1 MAADL
6 DPEHAEALYYGALE
20 RGASWAALSVGER
33 RAVAFFDMDEDGYA
47 EQLLEMVSDEDG
59 DVSDDDQEMSEM
71 SRFNAWKR
79 P

>member
-47 EQLLEMVSDEDG
+47 EQLLELASDE
-59 DVSDDDQEMSEM
+59 DDDQEMSEM
-71 SRFNAWKR
+71 NRFNAWKR